1 MASNSLSLLG
11 DSAAM
16 SVDVFTYFTNMY
28 AERVKSR
35 SKNGQIDKT
44 TRFLIEA
51 LVPMISVSALI
62 GVSIYITIEAVDIIQ
77 AYKDGSQSKDDDQVN
92 VLFLYGFAGANLLVD
107 LLSAFMFYKKGES
120 VFHDPNDVMY
130 IRKRS
135 TSISKSIDRTRS
147 KSKEGRA
154 AAALLFLHGGHTHST
169 DQAGERNPIKK
180 NLNMISAFTHVWCDT
195 LRTISVFVA
204 AIVASTTT
212 VSSTLCDAWASI
224 AVSITIFL
232 FIIPLLSEIYQAFIL
247 HCCSSDDE

>member
-1 MASNSLSLLG
+1 
-11 DSAAM
+11 M

-35 SKNGQIDKT
+35 SKDGQIDKT
-44 TRFLIEA
+44 TRFMIEA
-51 LVPMISVSALI
+51 LVPMLSVSALI

-77 AYKDGSQSKDDDQVN
+77 AYKDGSQSEDDEQVN
-92 VLFLYGFAGANLLVD
+92 VLFLYGFAGANLMVD

-147 KSKEGRA
+147 QSETGPLA
-154 AAALLFLHGGHTHST
+154 ATLPFLHGGHTHST
-169 DQAGERNPIKK
+169 DKADKNDPIKR

-195 LRTISVFVA
+195 LRTMSVFVA
-204 AIVASTTT
+204 AIVATTT
-212 VSSTLCDAWASI
+212 TIPSTLCDAWASI
-224 AVSITIFL
+224 VVSITIFL
-232 FIIPLLSEIYQAFIL
+232 CIIPLLREIYLAVCS
-247 HCCSSDDE
+247 HCCSDEND